1 MSATELAD
9 KLFKMVEHAPP
20 GYDEVHAQLVEEI
33 TKLEDK
39 SNELSALESAGV
51 DNWSG
56 YSERWDILKEYWPE
70 TYERLWGGW

>member
-33 TKLEDK
+33 TKLEDRA
-39 SNELSALESAGV
+39 NELSALESAGV

-56 YSERWDILKEYWPE
+56 YYYRWDILKEYWPE
-70 TYERLWGGW
+70 TYERLW